1 MTTNLPLTELA
12 RRLDALALTMAQ
24 LTRDYPTADQF
35 WPAFAGVADEI
46 RAGAGAEHQDYVL
59 TRLEDMLIKHGWQD
73 PNIRQT

>member
-1 MTTNLPLTELA
+1 MTTRLPLDELA

-46 RAGAGAEHQDYVL
+46 RAGASAEHRDYVL
-59 TRLEDMLIKHGWQD
+59 TRLEDMLIAHGWQE
-73 PNIRQT
+73 PHTRQT